1 MEEKAMYFAKKDI
14 YERIRKCGGVWNDS
28 KERPIICLIESNK
41 VNGLYWAIPV
51 GNWNHRDEKAKS
63 RIEKYLSYPKRDI
76 KSCFYHVGRTNL
88 KSIFFISDVIP
99 ITEKY
104 IERDYIGFDE
114 KIVIIKNKKMIA
126 ELEYK
131 LSRILSFEDNKNN
144 YFRQHITD
152 IKSYLIAELE
162 HDITEEQVAVTKEI

>member
-51 GNWNHRDEKAKS
+51 GNWNHRDEKAKG

-76 KSCFYHVGRTNL
+76 RSCFYHVGRTNL

-131 LSRILSFEDNKNN
+131 LSRVLSFEDNKKN
-144 YFRQHITD
+144 YFRQHITA
-152 IKSYLIAELE
+152 IKSYLIAELA
-162 HDITEEQVAVTKEI
+162 HDTTEEQVAVTKES